1 VVFSQRNRDAPMPE
15 NQFSSLAE
23 VLRARK
29 FFAGMQL
36 GNFTERAFGRQNAYQ
51 HFHPVASHALYPAA
65 KS

>member
-1 VVFSQRNRDAPMPE
+1 MFSQRNRGEPMQE
-15 NQFSSLAE
+15 NQFPSLAG

-29 FFAGMQL
+29 FFAGLHL

-51 HFHPVASHALYPAA
+51 HFHPLAPRALYPAA

>member
-1 VVFSQRNRDAPMPE
+1 MFSQRNRGAPIQE
-15 NQFSSLAE
+15 NQFSSLAG

-29 FFAGMQL
+29 FFAGLQL

-51 HFHPVASHALYPAA
+51 HFRPLAPRALYPAA